1 MNLTKLFNF
10 KFLKQNLKKSKGLL
24 VLFLSLVPAFT
35 FLVIM
40 LSGNEIVQEPI
51 DQIELSV
58 INILGLFIVPIVLSI
73 SLFGYAFKRK
83 SIDFINSMPINR
95 KTIFLTNTLAGIVL
109 IILMQLINM
118 LGLFIVKA
126 INTNII
132 LFSGMIVDMFV
143 YFTVSY
149 IFMFVATNIG
159 MTLAGNMPT
168 QVVLTMLIIFFVPFT
183 VGAINRTFYNNSIDY
198 NLFENGKEIG
208 YIDAKTPIEE
218 TMPYRII
225 RIGFTN
231 SLDEIYNQRSI
242 NKMLFLSVLYI
253 GIGLYLFRKRKFENA
268 QESFENQY
276 VHFFTKALTIFP
288 MIMILSIFHYLESE
302 IELILFCVAF
312 IVVYYFI
319 YDLITSKKI
328 KLKASIINLVVTL
341 VVLNGICYGI
351 VEFSEEK
358 EFGKINKEDIKG
370 IAINLNSTYREGFNN
385 SEILDYYMEDK
396 DLINYV
402 YYTSNLEAED
412 KIHRYITT
420 DPYSIARIKLKNGK
434 TYDMNLVIKTN
445 RFPKQEVINKL
456 IEKLEKD
463 EKYVELYKKQY
474 KAEGTIISYNSKVPD
489 DENDFLVTA
498 LDKYIDSCT
507 FRELVELKTGSI
519 SKYSYSNHKL
529 TEYKVKENIS
539 QEFFDRIVK
548 ISNEEAIEA
557 LKYEDYDIYNYSI
570 MSSKKDSIKA
580 SSNEKEIAEIID
592 IISKANEIKLDR
604 DKEHFIVEMHVYYD
618 LEDRNIGVNSKVIR
632 FYTDDSKIL
641 EIFNRPEDEES
652 YYYKASGKNYYDTD
666 IDFNSDLYT
675 SSVEQPLEEESAEE
689 LNVISNDI
697 VSNEIINT
705 QNQ

>member
-208 YIDAKTPIEE
+208 YIEAKTPIEE

-231 SLDEIYNQRSI
+231 SLDE
-242 NKMLFLSVLYI
+242 
-253 GIGLYLFRKRKFENA
+253 
-268 QESFENQY
+268 
-276 VHFFTKALTIFP
+276 
-288 MIMILSIFHYLESE
+288 
-302 IELILFCVAF
+302 
-312 IVVYYFI
+312 
-319 YDLITSKKI
+319 
-328 KLKASIINLVVTL
+328 NL
-341 VVLNGICYGI
+341 
-351 VEFSEEK
+351 
-358 EFGKINKEDIKG
+358 
-370 IAINLNSTYREGFNN
+370 
-385 SEILDYYMEDK
+385 
-396 DLINYV
+396 
-402 YYTSNLEAED
+402 
-412 KIHRYITT
+412 
-420 DPYSIARIKLKNGK
+420 
-434 TYDMNLVIKTN
+434 
-445 RFPKQEVINKL
+445 
-456 IEKLEKD
+456 
-463 EKYVELYKKQY
+463 
-474 KAEGTIISYNSKVPD
+474 
-489 DENDFLVTA
+489 
-498 LDKYIDSCT
+498 
-507 FRELVELKTGSI
+507 
-519 SKYSYSNHKL
+519 
-529 TEYKVKENIS
+529 
-539 QEFFDRIVK
+539 
-548 ISNEEAIEA
+548 
-557 LKYEDYDIYNYSI
+557 
-570 MSSKKDSIKA
+570 
-580 SSNEKEIAEIID
+580 
-592 IISKANEIKLDR
+592 
-604 DKEHFIVEMHVYYD
+604 
-618 LEDRNIGVNSKVIR
+618 
-632 FYTDDSKIL
+632 
-641 EIFNRPEDEES
+641 
-652 YYYKASGKNYYDTD
+652 
-666 IDFNSDLYT
+666 
-675 SSVEQPLEEESAEE
+675 
-689 LNVISNDI
+689 
-697 VSNEIINT
+697 
-705 QNQ
+705 